1 MTAAQVLVLIALL
14 VIAIVVD
21 VLAWRHVFLDWEKMR
36 LRIDAQDREIARLN
50 RVLEIHGKRLVE
62 LGEWDHK

>member
-1 MTAAQVLVLIALL
+1 MTAAQVLVLITLL

-36 LRIDAQDREIARLN
+36 LRIDRQDRELGRLN
-50 RVLEIHGKRLVE
+50 RALNLHGSRLYKIKE
-62 LGEWDHK
+62 GPRQ